1 MHEQPCPSS
10 FNQLKVEIDRGKE
23 KYNKGRDHDWFNGG
37 TYTMPD
43 GSVYLVIAL
52 VPIELLKRR
61 LYGDSADRATQF
73 NESQWHNAFKAEIAQ
88 MGGVFGVDSGI
99 ATGIVK
105 ASDDQTIDWLYT
117 QMQSA
122 LSYLTQTQF

>member
-1 MHEQPCPSS
+1 MHEIKQPEEYS
-10 FNQLKVEIDRGKE
+10 QLKARLDLE
-23 KYNKGRDHDWFNGG
+23 KTTYQKQDHNWFNGG

-52 VPIELLKRR
+52 VPTELLKRR
-61 LYGDSADRATQF
+61 LYGDSADKATQF
-73 NESQWHNAFKAEIAQ
+73 NESQWHNAFKVKIAE
-88 MGGVFGVDSGI
+88 MGGVFGVGSGI

-105 ASDDQTIDWLYT
+105 AGDNQTIDWLYT

-122 LSYLTQTQF
+122 LSYLTQT